1 MQVSF
6 AFVLALRTRKLT
18 SSAFSFLQPSLSSD
32 RRRMIECQHERK
44 ENMQLSV
51 VIKKT
56 GLSEE
61 EILEA
66 FHRLL
71 FSFFWPLCFG
81 LSGITPC

>member
-1 MQVSF
+1 
-6 AFVLALRTRKLT
+6 
-18 SSAFSFLQPSLSSD
+18 
-32 RRRMIECQHERK
+32 MIECQHERK